1 MAYKIYTT
9 GNYFYIEDTTTNR
22 IYSGLTS
29 AVKVKNST
37 TTSTNFT
44 IDGVDEFSPY
54 KTLTISELQDANGTT
69 YTRDSFLSFYETST
83 GALKGPIDVVIQD
96 STSAIIIVPFSKLI
110 IETDLTASPAL
121 DDYIINVTSA
131 ASFAI
136 GQLLTIYDVASNRVY
151 FGHILAIN
159 TLAITLDSPIDFAFP
174 IGAFVSVGDTNL
186 AVNGSVTPQIFGVRN
201 PTNEDIPLAIDV
213 TRIIFAMLTGAG
225 VDLSKFGDIAGGI
238 TKGIILRK
246 HSTTTRRN
254 VFNAKT
260 NAELKNI
267 MYDFDI
273 QSASGNQQD
282 GCTGRLT
289 FGGQEKL
296 GAVIRLEANQDLQ
309 LVIQDDLSGI
319 DNFEMLAEGSEVVD

>member
-1 MAYKIYTT
+1 
-9 GNYFYIEDTTTNR
+9 
-22 IYSGLTS
+22 
-29 AVKVKNST
+29 
-37 TTSTNFT
+37 
-44 IDGVDEFSPY
+44 
-54 KTLTISELQDANGTT
+54 
-69 YTRDSFLSFYETST
+69 
-83 GALKGPIDVVIQD
+83 
-96 STSAIIIVPFSKLI
+96 
-110 IETDLTASPAL
+110 
-121 DDYIINVTSA
+121 
-131 ASFAI
+131 
-136 GQLLTIYDVASNRVY
+136 
-151 FGHILAIN
+151 
-159 TLAITLDSPIDFAFP
+159 
-174 IGAFVSVGDTNL
+174 
-186 AVNGSVTPQIFGVRN
+186 
-201 PTNEDIPLAIDV
+201 
-213 TRIIFAMLTGAG
+213 MLTGAG